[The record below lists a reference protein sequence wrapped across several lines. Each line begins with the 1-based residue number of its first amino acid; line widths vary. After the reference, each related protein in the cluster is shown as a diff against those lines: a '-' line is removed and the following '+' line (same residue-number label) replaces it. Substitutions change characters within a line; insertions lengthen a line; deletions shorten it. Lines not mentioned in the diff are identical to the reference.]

1 MNAPA
6 SASTNHPSAS
16 SARAQAVAAR
26 SCARAVASAPAAQ
39 RSGAIAE
46 AARLIEDRTDE
57 IVAANARDLERARA
71 AGMSAPLQDRLM
83 LDASRLAGI
92 ARALREVAA
101 QPDPLGQVLGGR
113 ILDAGVRV
121 EQVRVPLGVVAVI
134 YEARPN
140 VTADAFALCLRSGN
154 TCVLKG
160 GSAAQESCLALS
172 AACRDAL
179 ALSGLP
185 ADALQYVVDDE
196 THAAT
201 AELLGAT
208 GLIDVLIPRGG
219 AGLIRTCVD
228 NAKVPTIETGTGN
241 CHVYLHEAADVNK
254 AVDIVVNAKCQ
265 RTGVCN
271 AAESLL
277 VDACAADRLLP
288 PVLLALAEHGVE
300 LVGDELARRVAEGCG
315 VAMAPATEEDWG
327 TEYLALKMSVA
338 CVDGVGAAIAHV
350 NRYGTGHSE
359 AIVSESYAACEA
371 FLAGVDAAAVYANA
385 STRFTDGGVF
395 GLGGEI
401 GISTQ
406 KLHARGPM
414 GAGSL
419 TTTKWVC
426 RGDGNVR

>member
-1 MNAPA
+1 MNAPE
-6 SASTNHPSAS
+6 STPSVS
-16 SARAQAVAAR
+16 SACAQAAAAR
-26 SCARAVASAPAAQ
+26 ACARAVAAARAAQ
-39 RSGAIAE
+39 RSRAIAE
-46 AARLIEDRTDE
+46 AARLIEERTDD

-83 LDASRLAGI
+83 LDAGRLAGI
-92 ARALREVAA
+92 AQALREVAA
-101 QPDPLGQVLGGR
+101 QADPLGQVLGGR
-113 ILDAGVRV
+113 TLDSGVRV

-154 TCVLKG
+154 ACVLKG
-160 GSAAQESCLALS
+160 GSAAQESCLAL
-172 AACRDAL
+172 AGACRDAL
-179 ALSGLP
+179 AEAGLP

-196 THAAT
+196 SHAAT
-201 AELLGAT
+201 SELLEAT

-219 AGLIRTCVD
+219 AGLIRACVE

-241 CHVYLHEAADVNK
+241 CHVYLHDAADVDK
-254 AVDIVVNAKCQ
+254 AVRIVVNAKCQ

-277 VDACAADRLLP
+277 VDASAAERLLP

-300 LVGDELARRVAEGCG
+300 LVGDELARSVAAHCG

-338 CVDGVGAAIAHV
+338 CVDGVEAAIAHV

-414 GAGSL
+414 GAGAL

-426 RGDGNVR
+426 RGDGSVR